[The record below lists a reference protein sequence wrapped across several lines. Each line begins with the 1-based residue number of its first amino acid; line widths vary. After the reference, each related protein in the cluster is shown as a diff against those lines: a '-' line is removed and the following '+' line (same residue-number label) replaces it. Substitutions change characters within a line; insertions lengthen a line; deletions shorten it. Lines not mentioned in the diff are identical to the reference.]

1 MSRNPIFC
9 DWKWS
14 DWVSETQIEPSCDR
28 IGLELSS
35 VDQKVFVI
43 VIWLLSDLGFFWF
56 SNRYMD
62 IVSPKLRFFG
72 LVRDGCLRLTRK
84 RNKGFGTQFKSGS
97 GEISEF
103 SCHQVREIVFN
114 NHVSVPT
121 LSETLFFK
129 IIHRVIFL
137 KDLTPKHQVLESKPL
152 ITKEN
157 YQLVSKLIEDR
168 RNRTKTWVQWTKIF
182 QPKILSFLEKSQVD
196 KWVS

>member
-1 MSRNPIFC
+1 MFGLGL
-9 DWKWS
+9 
-14 DWVSETQIEPSCDR
+14 EEQIEASCDR
-28 IGLELSS
+28 NGPELSS

-43 VIWLLSDLGFFWF
+43 VIWSLSDSGIFLF

-62 IVSPKLRFFG
+62 IVSPKLRFAD
-72 LVRDGCLRLTRK
+72 LVRDGCLRLTRR
-84 RNKGFGTQFKSGS
+84 RNKGFETQFKSGS

-103 SCHQVREIVFN
+103 SCHQVREIVDY

-121 LSETLFFK
+121 LSPTLFFK

-137 KDLTPKHQVLESKPL
+137 KDLTPKHQVWESKPL

-157 YQLVSKLIEDR
+157 YQSVPKLIEDR

-182 QPKILSFLEKSQVD
+182 QPKILGFLA
-196 KWVS
+196 

>member
-14 DWVSETQIEPSCDR
+14 DWASETQIEPSCDR

-103 SCHQVREIVFN
+103 SCHQVREIVDN
-114 NHVSVPT
+114 NHVSVTPLCT
-121 LSETLFFK
+121 PLFFK
-129 IIHRVIFL
+129 AF
-137 KDLTPKHQVLESKPL
+137 
-152 ITKEN
+152 
-157 YQLVSKLIEDR
+157 
-168 RNRTKTWVQWTKIF
+168 NRGRF
-182 QPKILSFLEKSQVD
+182 
-196 KWVS
+196 